1 MGRVN
6 LVRVLAEG
14 SSSSTV
20 MQESN
25 AVLATSFMG
34 SGRAA
39 IRQLAG
45 SRAHRQSSFLV
56 QYNGAL
62 GPHEGHAKSV

>member
-20 MQESN
+20 MQESS

-34 SGRAA
+34 SGRVAK
-39 IRQLAG
+39 RLQLAG

-56 QYNGAL
+56 Q
-62 GPHEGHAKSV
+62 

>member
-20 MQESN
+20 MQESS

-34 SGRAA
+34 SGRVPK
-39 IRQLAG
+39 RQLAG

-56 QYNGAL
+56 Q
-62 GPHEGHAKSV
+62 

>member
-25 AVLATSFMG
+25 AVLATSFME

-56 QYNGAL
+56 Q
-62 GPHEGHAKSV
+62 